1 MMDRIDSLDH
11 LFEFFYSTIQYSDPS
26 RIHIANTFL
35 SLLPQDVKDKKP
47 ETLSIPNYITIFYLA
62 RQAERGPLCSPTSNQ
77 DTVLGG
83 ISALKKER
91 KEEFIKMVKAELSKE
106 EYGEVKKDFFEKVER
121 GDEMRKEEKLRKL
134 LYSYDRRSVRRSEED
149 YSYDN
154 NDNNDENINNADEYS
169 GDDD

>member
-1 MMDRIDSLDH
+1 MMERIETLDH

-26 RIHIANTFL
+26 RIFIANTFL
-35 SLLPQDVKDKKP
+35 SLLPQEVKEKKP
-47 ETLSIPNYITIFYLA
+47 ETLSIPNIITIFYLA
-62 RQAERGPLCSPTSNQ
+62 KQAERGPLCSPTSNQ

-106 EYGEVKKDFFEKVER
+106 EYGDVKEDFFEKVKK
-121 GDEMRKEEKLRKL
+121 GDEMKKEEKLKKL
-134 LYSYDRRSVRRSEED
+134 IDSYERRYIIRSEED

-154 NDNNDENINNADEYS
+154 NENNDENINNGDEY
-169 GDDD
+169 GDDDD